1 MAVVALTPDA
11 QLRVAADGT
20 WSEAGAAVAEL
31 LGYAP
36 AELLGRRAP
45 ELVHPDDREQVVEA
59 MRAGLRVSSSVTLE
73 VRFVRRDG
81 SVLDADARLD
91 VERDD
96 AGRPLRYTVTIRD
109 SSVRRRL
116 EALRAR
122 WELLFR
128 ATSRGIAVT
137 DPATGLL
144 EAVNPAWAAM
154 HGGVEAD
161 FVGATVAAALTPAA
175 AARLPEVTATLQPGQ
190 MIAYESEHVRLRR
203 LPLPGGDRADGHAG
217 RRRRGAALADVGRRP
232 HRAPARGAG
241 RRAAMRRSSRAPTP
255 TSTASPRS

>member
-1 MAVVALTPDA
+1 M
-11 QLRVAADGT
+11 
-20 WSEAGAAVAEL
+20 
-31 LGYAP
+31 
-36 AELLGRRAP
+36 
-45 ELVHPDDREQVVEA
+45 
-59 MRAGLRVSSSVTLE
+59 
-73 VRFVRRDG
+73 RRDG

-137 DPATGLL
+137 DPASGLL

-175 AARLPEVTATLQPGQ
+175 AARLPEVTATL
-190 MIAYESEHVRLRR
+190 AARADDRLRVRARAAGR
-203 LPLPGGDRADGHAG
+203 LPLPGRDRADGHAG
-217 RRRRGAALADVGRRP
+217 RRGR
-232 HRAPARGAG
+232 
-241 RRAAMRRSSRAPTP
+241 
-255 TSTASPRS
+255 ASPAG